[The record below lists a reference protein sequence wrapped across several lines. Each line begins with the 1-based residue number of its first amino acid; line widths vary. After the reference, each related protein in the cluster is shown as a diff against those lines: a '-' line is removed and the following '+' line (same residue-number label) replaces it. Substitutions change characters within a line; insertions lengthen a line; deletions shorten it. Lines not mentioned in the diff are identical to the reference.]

1 MRMKILLSCSDKH
14 PGVKTYL
21 LQLKKVTFPHSVF
34 YPIEELISL
43 YPDYEDLKI
52 KISRGKRILRK
63 LSILK
68 LSEKLKNFGDNI
80 ILGSWTPYYSRIIK
94 KLNAINIKPSILW
107 CSTLGQSE
115 MTWRIELE
123 PLNKILELLKKGAI
137 RYFLVLEKAYQ
148 SFSHIDNVE
157 YLSYPVDI
165 STSLD
170 YDTMN
175 LEGNN
180 LDLFLKVRPGK
191 NVLQQMVAQRYTK
204 SKFCL
209 HTNIK
214 DKTILD
220 IAKKL
225 NLSFILHSWLPEKK
239 YYGLIKNMDV
249 SLQVTWTESFNYA
262 VCERML
268 LGIPSLVSPEIF
280 LITNDNF
287 LRKYLVVE
295 TPDSP
300 MAIGEKID
308 FLLKN
313 KNLKNEIA
321 ERGKERL
328 KTVAQRYNKE
338 IKDQLK
344 NLFD

>member
-1 MRMKILLSCSDKH
+1 MKILLTCSNKH

-21 LQLKKVTFPHSVF
+21 SKLKNITSPYTVF
-34 YPIEELISL
+34 YPIEELISI
-43 YPDYEDLKI
+43 YPDCERL
-52 KISRGKRILRK
+52 RINIPRVNKTLRRF
-63 LSILK
+63 SVLK
-68 LSEKLKNFGDNI
+68 LSKKMKSFGDNI
-80 ILGSWTPYYSRIIK
+80 ILGGWKPYYPEIIK
-94 KLNAINIKPSILW
+94 KLNRLNIKPSILW

-115 MTWRIELE
+115 MTWRIELK
-123 PLNKILELLKKGAI
+123 PLNKILELLKKRAI

-148 SFSHIDNVE
+148 SFSHINNVE

-165 STSLD
+165 STSLE

-191 NVLQQMVAQRYTK
+191 NVLQQMVAQRYVKTK
-204 SKFCL
+204 FRL
-209 HTNIK
+209 HTNI
-214 DKTILD
+214 DDQTILD

-225 NLSFILHSWLPEKK
+225 NLSFTHHPWLPEKK
-239 YYGLIKNMDV
+239 YWGLIKNMVV

-262 VCERML
+262 VCERMML
-268 LGIPSLVSPEIF
+268 KIPTLVSPEIF
-280 LITNDNF
+280 LINKDKF
-287 LRKYLVVE
+287 LKKYLVVE

-300 MAIGEKID
+300 IAIAEKID
-308 FLLKN
+308 FLLIN

-321 ERGKERL
+321 ERSKEQV
-328 KTVAQRYNKE
+328 KKIAQRYNKE
-338 IKDQLK
+338 IKDQLN